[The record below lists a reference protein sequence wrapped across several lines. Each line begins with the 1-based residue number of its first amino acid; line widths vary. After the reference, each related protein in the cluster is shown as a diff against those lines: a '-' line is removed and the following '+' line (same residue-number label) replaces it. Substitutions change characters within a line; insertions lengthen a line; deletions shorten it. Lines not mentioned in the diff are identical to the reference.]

1 MNKSISHE
9 QFTRLFLQSER
20 EVYRYVMSIVP
31 NIADAQDVVQE
42 TAVSLWRKIDLYNSD
57 QPFTPWACRFAL
69 NEARSFLRRK
79 GKLNS
84 FMTDELAELIIKK
97 KAEKDKYKQSDLLDC
112 VSKLEPM
119 HKSLIEEYY
128 FKQASIDK
136 ISNETGRSTEALYK
150 SLQRIRKQLLSCM
163 RKGIIE

>member
-1 MNKSISHE
+1 MNKPITHE

-42 TAVSLWRKIDLYNSD
+42 TAVALWRKIDLYNPD

-69 NEARSFLRRK
+69 NEARDFLRRK

-84 FMTDELAELIIKK
+84 FMTDELAELISKK
-97 KAEKDKYKQSDLLDC
+97 KNEPAKYQQNELLDC
-112 VSKLEPM
+112 VAKLEPS

-128 FKQASIDK
+128 FKQAGIDK
-136 ISNETGRSTEALYK
+136 ISDETGRSSEALYK

-163 RKGIIE
+163 RKGAIE